1 MGTRGYAWVGADVIE
16 SMAALP
22 PLVNLRIHEAPVGT
36 PRLQLARAGVVA
48 DRGASTKSKVAK
60 GAGPAAVEMYQ
71 PGGGDGSTDMTS
83 LIDELTATSNT
94 GSTLVESW
102 RLSLATNLRT
112 KQYQYEEQLQETEE
126 RLREELRLQNEVW
139 AKATGR
145 TDGRLPDGEKSMVIK
160 VSPEA
165 ADGQWDSNKLDVV
178 DSKMW
183 EGLMATQAA
192 TNKILQAIE
201 ARLAKLGDTTRW
213 HECVAALINAL
224 QQLLDDYPDLSAL
237 LQKVVAI
244 VRAFIRAP
252 MVLSK
257 QFLNMLIMGDAGTG
271 KTRLA
276 ETVGPIFARLGL
288 YVYEE
293 VVVASANDFIGEF
306 VGQTEKKTAKFL
318 AKHAEKVIFLDEAYS
333 LTLWEEKTPGKRRL
347 AGYSPE
353 AVAQLIAV
361 LSQSVGQF
369 LFIAAGYEREMRE
382 DFLAANDGFDRR
394 FPIRV
399 VLEAPTNQTLVRAF
413 FGAVAEAVV
422 GPAPPPSAHD
432 RLLSWK
438 ANKRTVV
445 QAVKHWFSDS
455 AICLLCDVLDAA
467 REVNDNYEQYCD
479 SDDDDSDDDGPGGW
493 GGDEWG
499 ERDRQDE
506 AWCTRFFEQ
515 RYGPTGLEAM
525 QRATY
530 DHNMTDGPAPG
541 AGDEG
546 ASALWSTKP
555 PCTLASM
562 FKAGAGAMVNL
573 AGTAAVLIISSADFA
588 NLYEANAEKRMV
600 VDERAMRSILLA
612 FISDKHS
619 QSQHGAVAARELDD
633 VLETSKWIMRG
644 DAAGQLVWS
653 GKTSETPCVQDE
665 PTKIPLKGR
674 DIKGPTGL
682 RLPPADGRR
691 GRGERGGD
699 QALIARLSAFVN
711 AVEESS
717 GK

>member
-22 PLVNLRIHEAPVGT
+22 PLVNLRIHEAPVGF
-36 PRLQLARAGVVA
+36 PRLQLAGVVT
-48 DRGASTKSKVAK
+48 DRDASTRSKVPKVA
-60 GAGPAAVEMYQ
+60 GAAAVEMYQ
-71 PGGGDGSTDMTS
+71 PGGEDGSTDMTT
-83 LIDELTATSNT
+83 LIDELTASE
-94 GSTLVESW
+94 SPLVNAW
-102 RLSLATNLRT
+102 HLSLATNLRT
-112 KQYQYEEQLQETEE
+112 KKYRYEENLQKTKE
-126 RLREELRLQNEVW
+126 RLQEELRLQNEVW
-139 AKATGR
+139 AGATGR
-145 TDGRLPDGEKSMVIK
+145 TEAELPDGEKSMVIK

-192 TNKILQAIE
+192 TNKILQAID
-201 ARLAKLGDTTRW
+201 ARLAKLNTTNTW
-213 HECVAALINAL
+213 NECVAALINAL

-306 VGQTEKKTAKFL
+306 VGQTEQKTASFL

-333 LTLWEEKTPGKRRL
+333 LTLWEEKTPGNRRL

-438 ANKRTVV
+438 ANKRIVV

-467 REVNDNYEQYCD
+467 REVNDNYEQHCVSDDND
-479 SDDDDSDDDGPGGW
+479 SDEW
-493 GGDEWG
+493 RRDEWEQSDQ
-499 ERDRQDE
+499 ERYE
-506 AWCTRFFEQ
+506 WCAGYFGQE
-515 RYGPTGLEAM
+515 YGQEGLNAM
-525 QRATY
+525 RRAPDDT
-530 DHNMTDGPAPG
+530 NMTDGPAPG
-541 AGDEG
+541 AVDRDASASTS

-573 AGTAAVLIISSADFA
+573 AGTAAVLIISSDNFEK
-588 NLYEANAEKRMV
+588 LYETDAAKRMV
-600 VDERAMRSILLA
+600 IDERAMRSILLA

-619 QSQHGAVAARELDD
+619 QSQHGADAARELDD
-633 VLETSKWIMRG
+633 VLEKSDWIVR
-644 DAAGQLVWS
+644 DTDTDQLTWS
-653 GKTSETPCVQDE
+653 GKQSEEPCVQDE
-665 PTKIPLKGR
+665 QTKIPLKGVN
-674 DIKGPTGL
+674 IKGPTTV
-682 RLPPADGRR
+682 RLPPADERR

-699 QALIARLSAFVN
+699 QALIARLSAFV
-711 AVEESS
+711 AGVKKPSA
-717 GK
+717 KPRR